1 MTVVTKSFRFIV
13 CELSGG
19 GRGLNA
25 PVLMRDIFKD
35 RRNCGK
41 AGSRWLISRP
51 VPRPPRPVLFN
62 WSERYFQDSIR
73 TMAAQLRFAG
83 RARMK
88 SGNDLSNCIRFGIGV
103 YQYQNKLTGTSVPH
117 LLATWIVLWGRGA
130 QDVYFTKLPKHAA
143 SMKGRVLGL
152 ELWIDRH
159 PRRGTSSKKRKPAS
173 VQVSKEN
180 TDPAKCPHKFVLKQ
194 FSFGGSWF
202 NLLTRSPQS

>member
-1 MTVVTKSFRFIV
+1 
-13 CELSGG
+13 
-19 GRGLNA
+19 
-25 PVLMRDIFKD
+25 
-35 RRNCGK
+35 
-41 AGSRWLISRP
+41 
-51 VPRPPRPVLFN
+51 
-62 WSERYFQDSIR
+62 
-73 TMAAQLRFAG
+73 
-83 RARMK
+83 MK

-103 YQYQNKLTGTSVPH
+103 YQYQNKLTGTSIPH

-180 TDPAKCPHKFVLKQ
+180 TNPAKRPRNQFVAKRLCEIGPGSNQDEVSMAENILNLKYFDITQ
-194 FSFGGSWF
+194 CSLVQEVIIEGGAPSSASGVVREIF
-202 NLLTRSPQS
+202 ETEPMATRKVV